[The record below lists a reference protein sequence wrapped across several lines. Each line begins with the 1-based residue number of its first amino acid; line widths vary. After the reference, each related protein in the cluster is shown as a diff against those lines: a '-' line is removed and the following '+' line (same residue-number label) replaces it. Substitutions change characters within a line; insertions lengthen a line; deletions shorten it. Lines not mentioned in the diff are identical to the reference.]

1 MSTNYNSNDDFNDD
15 LASDSVD
22 AVASSNDESIDAGSI
37 AAKEKLRNQLND
49 AVAKFLA
56 EGGKVQQ
63 LDSNA
68 SATVM
73 RSAADNYGDRPI

>member
-1 MSTNYNSNDDFNDD
+1 MSTNYNSNEDFNDD
-15 LASDSVD
+15 LASNSIDSE
-22 AVASSNDESIDAGSI
+22 ASSNDESVESGSI

-68 SATVM
+68 SAAVV
-73 RSAADNYGDRPI
+73 RGAADSYGDRPI